1 MVNLTAIN
9 SGWIL
14 FIQNREALNY
24 LILCHGLSV
33 HHDTKVDCEIGRI
46 VRIDCGDV

>member
-14 FIQNREALNY
+14 FIENCEALNY
-24 LILCHGLSV
+24 LIFCHGLSV
-33 HHDTKVDCEIGRI
+33 HDNTKVNRQIGRV
-46 VRIDCGDV
+46 VRVNG